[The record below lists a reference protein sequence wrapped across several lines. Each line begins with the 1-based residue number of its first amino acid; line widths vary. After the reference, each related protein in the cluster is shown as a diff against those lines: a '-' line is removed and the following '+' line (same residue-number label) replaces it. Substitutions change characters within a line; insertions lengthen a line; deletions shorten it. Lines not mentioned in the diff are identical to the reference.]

1 VEVKTRVF
9 ASQIAEEERIAAQ
22 WNNNIIICI
31 VGEHDLTAVMVKD
44 PVRQIMIQMASLQLH
59 WAVHLVGQPG
69 TTNRQGRLI
78 YTVFVY
84 VPAAVMDDF
93 KSMLIDRFD
102 ATLSHFYTCQ
112 SITEELMERLPTSFM
127 VKDVNLMQSR
137 WAFFSTAR
145 RYVIPN
151 LYFGF
156 PPCSII
162 KTCVQ
167 VLYNSLKG
175 GLNSNLQQF

>member
-69 TTNRQGRLI
+69 TTNRKVIVSSPCTG
-78 YTVFVY
+78 TG
-84 VPAAVMDDF
+84 
-93 KSMLIDRFD
+93 
-102 ATLSHFYTCQ
+102 SH
-112 SITEELMERLPTSFM
+112 
-127 VKDVNLMQSR
+127 
-137 WAFFSTAR
+137 W
-145 RYVIPN
+145 
-151 LYFGF
+151 
-156 PPCSII
+156 
-162 KTCVQ
+162 
-167 VLYNSLKG
+167 
-175 GLNSNLQQF
+175 